1 MILAWDEEAWD
12 DYCYWQEQDKK
23 TQQRINKLLAD
34 IRRNGY
40 NGIGNPEPLKFD
52 LKNYRSRRIDKKIV
66 SYIKLKM
73 TLYLLF
79 NADLITEINRGNSKS

>member
-1 MILAWDEEAWD
+1 MILARDEEAWD

-40 NGIGNPEPLKFD
+40 NGIGNPEPLKKPLLGS
-52 LKNYRSRRIDKKIV
+52 LKLQPPI
-66 SYIKLKM
+66 
-73 TLYLLF
+73 
-79 NADLITEINRGNSKS
+79 